1 MTALQVYENV
11 LIEINKVKAP
21 SLSLSD
27 FLYIFNKATQQYI
40 NEVYSGYEINQQKVD
55 DLRVVRGT
63 AKLDL
68 IPATDLS
75 DTGIFEAVYE
85 TYLPDDYL
93 HILNCIVRFVLTP
106 TKRRCQRDP
115 SLGPEVVYQGAKR
128 LSSDANPQV
137 IHNFYLKPSYKN
149 PYFYIN
155 NVNSSNEFGASSNT
169 TQVVTKAI
177 RYSISNAGLEDPY
190 TLNFTLNG
198 TPQQITLQV
207 PPVRT
212 PNLIYT
218 FRNLLKDKNSN
229 PILEGMKIEMD
240 GENTIYISLI
250 NAIFTTDL
258 TGDNGLIIREA
269 GEVDFSLER
278 ESYVRYGN
286 RTKARMEI
294 RYGMDNTTAVPT
306 QALVDYL
313 KTPQQVTLTEEQ
325 INDVEDNSQHLEFP
339 DYVIYEI
346 INRAVK
352 IILENI
358 GDPRLQ
364 TSMAVNTS
372 IPVK

>member
-1 MTALQVYENV
+1 
-11 LIEINKVKAP
+11 
-21 SLSLSD
+21 
-27 FLYIFNKATQQYI
+27 
-40 NEVYSGYEINQQKVD
+40 
-55 DLRVVRGT
+55 
-63 AKLDL
+63 
-68 IPATDLS
+68 
-75 DTGIFEAVYE
+75 
-85 TYLPDDYL
+85 
-93 HILNCIVRFVLTP
+93 
-106 TKRRCQRDP
+106 
-115 SLGPEVVYQGAKR
+115 
-128 LSSDANPQV
+128 
-137 IHNFYLKPSYKN
+137 
-149 PYFYIN
+149 
-155 NVNSSNEFGASSNT
+155 
-169 TQVVTKAI
+169 
-177 RYSISNAGLEDPY
+177 
-190 TLNFTLNG
+190 
-198 TPQQITLQV
+198 
-207 PPVRT
+207 
-212 PNLIYT
+212 
-218 FRNLLKDKNSN
+218 
-229 PILEGMKIEMD
+229 MD